1 MPPFEIP
8 ESVIAYFQE
17 PATRA
22 VVDSLVSTLDDPVL
36 PDMDRSKLI
45 NLSEG
50 VLLACQIRA
59 DYVGFMAGLWGNT
72 FGAALAESDLNE
84 IFPENCT
91 IKEVWAERYF
101 WSYVTIGDDLERTHF
116 ELTVDIDSQRPHEVA
131 LQVWRFNEND
141 ELQQFGPRLR
151 VPDSWRRITDEDG
164 DQRLETT
171 IEVTMAELIANPGE
185 ALGQLS
191 QAAAT
196 VVPFIGR
203 LLKP

>member
-59 DYVGFMAGLWGNT
+59 DFVRFMAGLWGST
-72 FGAALAESDLNE
+72 FGRALAESGLNE
-84 IFPENCT
+84 IFPDNCT
-91 IKEVWAERYF
+91 IKEVWTEKYF
-101 WSYVTIGDDLERTHF
+101 WSYVTLGDDLERNHF
-116 ELTVDIDSQRPHEVA
+116 ELTVDIDNQRSHEVT
-131 LQVWRFNEND
+131 LQVWRFDEND
-141 ELQQFGPRLR
+141 ELQKFGPRLS
-151 VPDSWRRITDEDG
+151 VPDNWQRITDEDG
-164 DQRLETT
+164 DQRLEATT
-171 IEVTMAELIANPGE
+171 NVTMNQLIANPDE
-185 ALGQLS
+185 ALGQLG
-191 QAAAT
+191 QAASA
-196 VVPFIGR
+196 VVPFIVR
-203 LLKP
+203 LMRP

>member
-59 DYVGFMAGLWGNT
+59 DFVRFTAGLWGST
-72 FGAALAESDLNE
+72 FGTALAESGLNE
-84 IFPENCT
+84 IFPDNCT
-91 IKEVWAERYF
+91 IKEVWTEKYF
-101 WSYVTIGDDLERTHF
+101 WSYVTLGDDLERNYF
-116 ELTVDIDSQRPHEVA
+116 DLTVDIDNQRSHEVT
-131 LQVWRFNEND
+131 LQVWRFNESD
-141 ELQQFGPRLR
+141 ELQKFGSRPPI
-151 VPDSWRRITDEDG
+151 PDNWKQIKDEDG
-164 DQRLETT
+164 DPLLETT
-171 IEVTMAELIANPGE
+171 IKVTMVDLIANPGE

-191 QAAAT
+191 KAASA

-203 LLKP
+203 LLRR

>member
-59 DYVGFMAGLWGNT
+59 DFVRFMAGLWGST
-72 FGAALAESDLNE
+72 FGTALAESGLNE
-84 IFPENCT
+84 IFPDNCT
-91 IKEVWAERYF
+91 IKEVWTEKYF
-101 WSYVTIGDDLERTHF
+101 WSYVTLGDDLERNHF
-116 ELTVDIDSQRPHEVA
+116 ELTVDIDNQRSHEVT
-131 LQVWRFNEND
+131 LQVWRFDEND
-141 ELQQFGPRLR
+141 ELQKFGPRLS
-151 VPDSWRRITDEDG
+151 VPDNWQRITDEDG
-164 DQRLETT
+164 DQRLEATT
-171 IEVTMAELIANPGE
+171 NVTMNQLIANPDE
-185 ALGQLS
+185 ALGQLG
-191 QAAAT
+191 QAASA
-196 VVPFIGR
+196 VVPFIVR
-203 LLKP
+203 LMRP

>member
-59 DYVGFMAGLWGNT
+59 DYGGFMAGLWGNT
-72 FGAALAESDLNE
+72 
-84 IFPENCT
+84 
-91 IKEVWAERYF
+91 
-101 WSYVTIGDDLERTHF
+101 
-116 ELTVDIDSQRPHEVA
+116 
-131 LQVWRFNEND
+131 
-141 ELQQFGPRLR
+141 
-151 VPDSWRRITDEDG
+151 
-164 DQRLETT
+164 
-171 IEVTMAELIANPGE
+171 
-185 ALGQLS
+185 
-191 QAAAT
+191 
-196 VVPFIGR
+196 
-203 LLKP
+203 

>member
-59 DYVGFMAGLWGNT
+59 DFVGFMAGLWGST
-72 FGAALAESDLNE
+72 FGTALAESGLNE
-84 IFPENCT
+84 IFPDNCT
-91 IKEVWAERYF
+91 IKEVWTEKYF
-101 WSYVTIGDDLERTHF
+101 WSYVTLGDDLERNHF
-116 ELTVDIDSQRPHEVA
+116 ELTVDIDNQRSHEVT
-131 LQVWRFNEND
+131 LQVWRFDEND
-141 ELQQFGPRLR
+141 ELQKFGPRLS
-151 VPDSWRRITDEDG
+151 VPDNWQRITDEDG
-164 DQRLETT
+164 DQRLEATT
-171 IEVTMAELIANPGE
+171 NVTMNQLIANPDE
-185 ALGQLS
+185 ALGQLG
-191 QAAAT
+191 QAASA
-196 VVPFIGR
+196 VVPFIVR
-203 LLKP
+203 LMRP

>member
-59 DYVGFMAGLWGNT
+59 DFVGFMAGLWGNT
-72 FGAALAESDLNE
+72 FGAALAESGLNE
-84 IFPENCT
+84 IFPDNCT
-91 IKEVWAERYF
+91 IKEVWTEKYF
-101 WSYVTIGDDLERTHF
+101 WSYVTIGDDLERNHF
-116 ELTVDIDSQRPHEVA
+116 ELTVDIDSQRPHEVT

-151 VPDSWRRITDEDG
+151 VPDSWKRVTDEDG

-171 IEVTMAELIANPGE
+171 IKVTMAELIANPGE

-191 QAAAT
+191 QAASA

-203 LLKP
+203 LMQP